1 MDNRNPV
8 TAENPAKGKP
18 MTASD
23 IAQMTDAEVLE
34 ALRSLLDKNMADFD
48 ATLDGL
54 TKEEIAEMPEVAAT
68 RDIYLS
74 LIHI

>member
-1 MDNRNPV
+1 MDNPV
-8 TAENPAKGKP
+8 TAEKPAKGKP

-48 ATLDGL
+48 ATRRG
-54 TKEEIAEMPEVAAT
+54 
-68 RDIYLS
+68 
-74 LIHI
+74 